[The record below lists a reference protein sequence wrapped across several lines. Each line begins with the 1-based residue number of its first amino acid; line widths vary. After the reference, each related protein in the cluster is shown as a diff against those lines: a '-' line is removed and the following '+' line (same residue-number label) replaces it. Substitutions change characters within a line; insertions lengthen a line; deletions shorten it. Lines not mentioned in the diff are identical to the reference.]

1 MSASRWERSQPCQ
14 DMQHRDRCLHTFV
27 DVDSLLIGLRTPP
40 GDVALIDSAG
50 ALTLQRRLAEASYH
64 SLQLGTSA
72 SVIPALHMPP
82 ESYDL
87 TDIHGAPVR
96 VGVAARDGDVNVGL
110 SAGRWF
116 AGDPASIRELADGLH
131 RFADAAEQQRRS

>member
-1 MSASRWERSQPCQ
+1 MSGRWERSQPCQ
-14 DMQHRDRCLHTFV
+14 DMQRRDRCLYTFV
-27 DVDSLLIGLRTPP
+27 DADSLLIGLNTPP

-72 SVIPALHMPP
+72 SVIPVLHMPP
-82 ESYDL
+82 ESFDL
-87 TDIHGAPVR
+87 ADVHGDPVR
-96 VGVAARDGDVNVGL
+96 VGVAARGGNVNVGL

-116 AGDPASIRELADGLH
+116 AGDPAKIRDLADSLY
-131 RFADAAEQQRRS
+131 RAADVAEQQRRS